1 MATTST
7 TRRKPAPLRHPKAGE
22 PLPEYGTTNLSNSYR
37 RRLRARD
44 LATIDKALDI
54 LRVWLTDD
62 RSVFDGPDTV
72 KSYLRLHLGAEPVEH
87 FAVIFLDS
95 QNRGIAFER
104 VFTGTLTQT
113 SVYPREVV
121 LAALRHNAA
130 GVILAHNH
138 PSGSMHPSQADRALT
153 QTLKTT
159 LALVDVRVMDH
170 VIVGAGGAVSMAEL
184 GLV

>member
-1 MATTST
+1 MATNST

-22 PLPEYGTTNLSNSYR
+22 PLPEYGTTNLSSSYR
-37 RRLRARD
+37 RSLRARD
-44 LATIDKALDI
+44 LATIDRALQI

-62 RSVFDGPDTV
+62 RSVFDTPDAV
-72 KSYLRLHLGAEPVEH
+72 KDYLRLHLAAEPVEH

-104 VFTGTLTQT
+104 MFTGTLTQT

-130 GVILAHNH
+130 AVILAHNH
-138 PSGSMHPSQADRALT
+138 PSGNVKPSRADEALT
-153 QTLKTT
+153 HSLKQA
-159 LALVDVRVMDH
+159 LALIDVHVLDH
-170 VIVGAGGAVSMAEL
+170 VIVGSSNALSMAEK

>member
-7 TRRKPAPLRHPKAGE
+7 TRRKPAPLRRPKVGE
-22 PLPEYGTTNLSNSYR
+22 PLPEYGATNLSNSYR

-44 LATIDKALDI
+44 LATIERALEI
-54 LRVWLTDD
+54 LRVFLTDE
-62 RSVFDGPDTV
+62 RSVFDTPDAV
-72 KSYLRLHLGAEPVEH
+72 KNYLRLHLAAEPVEH

-104 VFTGTLTQT
+104 MFTGTLTQT

-130 GVILAHNH
+130 AVILAHNH
-138 PSGSMHPSQADRALT
+138 PSGSVQPSRADAALT
-153 QTLKTT
+153 QSLKTA
-159 LALVDVRVMDH
+159 LALVDVRVLDH
-170 VIVGAGGAVSMAEL
+170 VIVGAGGAVSMAEK